1 MKLKT
6 LLLPFAALA
15 LCANAFA
22 VPPSDASLEKWLNT
36 QHYEQDIEIILNEI
50 FQEGFKP
57 LSDTLVAEVSKEK
70 KGEVEKVVVRYRDIV
85 VKEAF
90 TPELKQ
96 TIRSRLLKS
105 AKASLTQ
112 KEVDAMIANP
122 SSKAAE
128 SFLDKNMGGL
138 EELLPKKLQ
147 EAADRHKPEFIK
159 EWRRIACGGKNPEP
173 VCAKSDSSNKR

>member
-6 LLLPFAALA
+6 LLLPFAALV

-22 VPPSDASLEKWLNT
+22 APPSDASLEKWLNT
-36 QHYEQDIEIILNEI
+36 QHYEQDIELILNEI

-70 KGEVEKVVVRYRDIV
+70 KEEVEKAVVRYRDIV

-105 AKASLTQ
+105 AKASL
-112 KEVDAMIANP
+112 
-122 SSKAAE
+122 
-128 SFLDKNMGGL
+128 
-138 EELLPKKLQ
+138 PKK
-147 EAADRHKPEFIK
+147 
-159 EWRRIACGGKNPEP
+159 
-173 VCAKSDSSNKR
+173 KSML

>member
-6 LLLPFAALA
+6 LLLPFAALS

-36 QHYEQDIEIILNEI
+36 QHYEQDIEIILNDI

-57 LSDTLVAEVSKEK
+57 LSDTLMAEVSKEK
-70 KGEVEKVVVRYRDIV
+70 KEEVEKAVVRYRDIV

-122 SSKAAE
+122 FSKAAE

-173 VCAKSDSSNKR
+173 VCAKSDSSSKR